1 MLQFCATGGAEIHD
15 FSCGFNTG
23 GVLCAIDVIREA
35 DGPIGSAS
43 HLHAGITPDNNAA
56 ERAVKPFVIGR
67 KNWMMSG
74 SPAGAAAS
82 CAIFS
87 LVETAKENGLEPF
100 SYLHYIFQRVPRITS
115 PAGWDELLPG
125 NLTREQLAAA
135 LPSPLKHS

>member
-1 MLQFCATGGAEIHD
+1 MTP
-15 FSCGFNTG
+15 FSTRRRSGEWPVF
-23 GVLCAIDVIREA
+23 
-35 DGPIGSAS
+35 
-43 HLHAGITPDNNAA
+43 
-56 ERAVKPFVIGR
+56 R

-125 NLTREQLAAA
+125 NLTREQLAVT